1 MDLKSINKVRISNG
15 GEQLQGRV
23 IKVNTSIESFETPT
37 RVPTTTENNA
47 KIRIHFDEPW
57 DNLVFEVTNRFNSE
71 DQIRKLHRKNGS
83 FANKRREI
91 TAQVDKFR
99 GYSITKY
106 NPQIPH
112 GVKLATR
119 DIRTFIDLQLESG
132 FDIISIPEPS
142 PISSINTFQ
151 TNLKKFWDYISN
163 VNPDVVIMPYISLKQ
178 ENETFESKLKIL
190 SEYEHTLHC
199 IGIRFASP
207 QEYRPN
213 LLSLAEFSS
222 QDFWVHCSSGRR
234 YANWRQPNAQ
244 LHALQ
249 RFGIDTVSVEVPQ
262 PPIKRPKQS
271 GPGQVRYFDRKTIM
285 FPHIQDALGR
295 DGHLSCNC
303 PACLKGTLED
313 IVSKV
318 ESLGPR
324 DEIQLRV
331 NDMSK
336 IHEVY
341 ASTEE
346 FEVSR
351 KRIKEN
357 SLNEYFRR
365 KEGLRP
371 FIGREEEQTKL
382 NGF

>member
-1 MDLKSINKVRISNG
+1 MDLKSISKIRISHG
-15 GEQLQGRV
+15 GEQLQGR
-23 IKVNTSIESFETPT
+23 ILKVNSSIESFETPT

-47 KIRIHFDEPW
+47 KIRTHFDEPW

-71 DQIRKLHRKNGS
+71 EQIRKLHRKNGS
-83 FANKRREI
+83 FAKKRREI

-112 GVKLATR
+112 GVKLTTR

-132 FDIISIPEPS
+132 FNIISIPESS
-142 PISSINTFQ
+142 PISSIKTFQ
-151 TNLKKFWDYISN
+151 TNLEKFWEYISN
-163 VNPDVVIMPYISLKQ
+163 INPDVAIMPYISLKQ

-213 LLSLAEFSS
+213 LLSLAEISYK
-222 QDFWVHCSSGRR
+222 DFWVHCSSGRR
-234 YANWRQPNAQ
+234 YANWRQPYAQ

-249 RFGIDTVSVEVPQ
+249 RFGIDTVSVEVSQ
-262 PPIKRPKQS
+262 PPIRGPKQKD
-271 GPGQVRYFDRKTIM
+271 PGQVRYFDRKDIM
-285 FPHIQDALGR
+285 FPHLQDAINK
-295 DGHLSCNC
+295 DGHLSCDC
-303 PACLKGTLED
+303 PACCKGTIED
-313 IVSKV
+313 IVARV
-318 ESLGPR
+318 ENLGPE
-324 DEIQLRV
+324 DEILLRV
-331 NDMSK
+331 NDVSK

-341 ASTEE
+341 ASTAE

-357 SLNEYFRR
+357 SLNEYFKR
-365 KEGLRP
+365 KAGLRP
-371 FIGREEEQTKL
+371 FIGREEDQTVL